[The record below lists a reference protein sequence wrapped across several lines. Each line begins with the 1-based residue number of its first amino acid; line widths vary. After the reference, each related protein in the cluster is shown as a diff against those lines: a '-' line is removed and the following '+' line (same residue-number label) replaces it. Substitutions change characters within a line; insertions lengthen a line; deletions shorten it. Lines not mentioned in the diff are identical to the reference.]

1 VKTVTVRSFAEL
13 GRLLEQDARKR
24 IRAVRAAVRSTARA
38 AVPLL
43 KQNVPVAFGELRESI
58 HAESTVAG
66 ARTIADAPHAAAI
79 ELGARPHWIPLE
91 PLLKWVKLRAAQGLL
106 TPRQVGRLPGTTT
119 QAAAVSMAGAMRAM
133 EKHGAV
139 PVDAAERIARAIQA
153 KLAKTG
159 SPPHWY
165 ARNALPVIEAMLD
178 ARVRVA
184 LRDVAEEA

>member
-106 TPRQVGRLPGTTT
+106 TPRQVG
-119 QAAAVSMAGAMRAM
+119 MAGAMRAM

-165 ARNALPVIEAMLD
+165 ARNALPEIEAMLD
-178 ARVRVA
+178 ARVRIA